1 MQLALLDWLIILAFF
16 GVSIGIG
23 IWAARTAGKSSEE
36 FFLSGRN
43 MPWWLLGIS
52 MVATTF
58 AADTP
63 NLVTQIVRED
73 GIAGNWVWWS
83 FLLTALLTV
92 FVYAKLWRRTGIST
106 DLAFYELRY
115 SGKLASFLRG
125 FRAIYLG
132 VFFNIAIMATVSLAA
147 IKIGAVI
154 LGFKPWETLLIAS
167 VVTLIYSTIGGLKGV
182 LYTDLFQFV
191 LAIGGSIWA
200 CVYLV
205 NLPEVGGISN
215 VMETLAPTGKTNLFP
230 DFSEPSAYLPLFA
243 IPLLLQ
249 WWSAWYPG
257 AEPGGGGYIAQRML
271 SAKDPKHATKATL
284 FFTFAHYALRPWPWI
299 IIALAS
305 LLVFPDLGAIQE
317 AFPNVAPE
325 TIKNDIAYP
334 AMITLLPVGL
344 AGIVI
349 ASLIAAYMSTIS
361 THLNWGSSYV
371 VNDVYQRFIR
381 PSAKEKELVMV
392 GRISTAVLLF
402 FSAVLALFLEDALK
416 AFKLLLQIGAGTGLL
431 FLLRWFWRRI
441 NPYSEV
447 AAMLFSFVVALIF
460 HFNDQFGFEGS
471 EEWKAYAVSVA
482 ITTFGWVGVTL
493 ITKTTDVETWKQFK
507 IKSFSTTPVFSFII
521 AFFAGLGMIFGSLF
535 SVGWY
540 LTADYNFVL
549 FAIVIVIVSLFGLT
563 KVWKKIND

>member
-1 MQLALLDWLIILAFF
+1 MQLALFDWLIILSFF
-16 GVSIGIG
+16 IVSIAIG
-23 IWAARTAGKSSEE
+23 IWASKTAGKSSEE

-147 IKIGAVI
+147 IKIGAVV
-154 LGFKPWETLLIAS
+154 LGLAPWQTLLIAS

-182 LYTDLFQFV
+182 LYTDFFQFI

-205 NLPEVGGISN
+205 NLPEAGGLESVIS
-215 VMETLAPTGKTNLFP
+215 TIKPTGKTNLFP
-230 DFSEPSAYLPLFA
+230 DFSNPSSYLPLFA

-271 SAKDPKHATKATL
+271 SAKDEKHATKATL
-284 FFTFAHYALRPWPWI
+284 LFTFAHYALRPWPWI
-299 IIALAS
+299 IIGLTS
-305 LLVFPDLGAIQE
+305 MVVFPDLAAIQS
-317 AFPNVAPE
+317 AFPEVDPS

-344 AGIVI
+344 AGLVI

-371 VNDVYQRFIR
+371 VNDVYQRFLR
-381 PSAKEKELVMV
+381 PQASEKELVLV
-392 GRISTAVLLF
+392 GRLSTAGLLF
-402 FSAVLALFLEDALK
+402 FSAVLALFLEDALE

-431 FLLRWFWRRI
+431 FLLRWFWRRV

-447 AAMLFSFVVALIF
+447 AAMGFSFLVALIF
-460 HFNDQFGFEGS
+460 HFNDQFGWKDDQ
-471 EEWKAYAVSVA
+471 EWIGYALSVA
-482 ITTFGWVGVTL
+482 ITTIGWVGVTFL
-493 ITKTTDVETWKQFK
+493 TPTTNEQTWQSFQKHLPETKSYRS
-507 IKSFSTTPVFSFII
+507 IFI
-521 AFFAGLGMIFGSLF
+521 ALVSGLGLIFGALF
-535 SVGWY
+535 SVGWWITGEGM
-540 LTADYNFVL
+540 LSVIALIVVL
-549 FAIVIVIVSLFGLT
+549 LSMVGIKI
-563 KVWKKIND
+563 VWKKVN